1 MTEKKHYILL
11 ADGDVTLS
19 TVLSDYLSS
28 AGFAVEIVRS
38 GKKALQ
44 AIISG
49 RYDLTIL
56 ETNLPEKTGW
66 QVLSSLAKSQN
77 RTPIIMLTAESS
89 RERIIRAYDL
99 GCDDYVTKPFS
110 MDILICRIRA
120 ILRRIEAGSASL
132 ETVFMLG
139 GKRFDSVHQ
148 TLDELHLSSKENE
161 LLLMLCRSMNQIV
174 DRHHILRTIWQTDDV
189 FASRSLS
196 VYANHLR
203 GYLAGTGV
211 QIMGLH
217 GKGYKLVTE

>member
-1 MTEKKHYILL
+1 MTEKKQYILL
-11 ADGDVTLS
+11 ADDDVTLS
-19 TVLSDYLSS
+19 TVLSDYLRN
-28 AGFAVEIVRS
+28 AGFVVETVVS

-44 AIISG
+44 AIVSG
-49 RYDLTIL
+49 RYDLAIL
-56 ETNLPEKTGW
+56 DTNLPEKNGL

-77 RTPIIMLTAESS
+77 PTPVIMLTAENS
-89 RERIIRAYDL
+89 REHIIRAFDL

-120 ILRRIEAGSASL
+120 ILRRAQAGSASK
-132 ETVFMLG
+132 ETVFMLD

-148 TLDELHLSSKENE
+148 TLDGHHLSAKEND
-161 LLLMLCRSMNQIV
+161 LLLMLCRNMNQVV
-174 DRHHILRTIWQTDDV
+174 DRHLILRTIWQTDDV

-203 GYLAGTGV
+203 GYLAGTKV

-217 GKGYKLVTE
+217 GKGYKLITE